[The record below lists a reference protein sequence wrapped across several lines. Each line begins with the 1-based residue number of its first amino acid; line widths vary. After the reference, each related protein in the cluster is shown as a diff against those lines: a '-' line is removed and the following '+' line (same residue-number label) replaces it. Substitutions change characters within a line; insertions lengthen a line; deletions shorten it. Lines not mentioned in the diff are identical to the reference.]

1 MKVLKFGGSS
11 VANADNIKQVIT
23 IIQDTLNQTSP
34 LIVVVSALGGITDE
48 LINLANTAA
57 SGDNQ
62 YVVKLQ
68 EIITRH
74 NQVVAALIDL
84 TKLEN
89 LESNLSNKY
98 TQLTNLLQGV
108 FLLQELPNSTLDAIT
123 SFGEQ
128 LSSLIIAAALESNGI
143 DCQWVDSLE
152 IIRTDKHFGEAIVD
166 LEITY
171 KLCQSA
177 FSQPRQV
184 FVCGGFIGSSHEGA
198 ITTLGRGGSDYTAA
212 IVGAAMEV
220 EVIEIWTDVDGV
232 LTADPRKV
240 PTAFPLTAIT
250 YTEAGELAHFGAKVI
265 HPKTMY
271 PAQQKHIPILIKN
284 TFNPTAPGTLISDQ
298 KTTNP
303 WPIIGVTALTNIS
316 LLTVTIPQTSDSNQ
330 ISWLMSQILNLL
342 SQNNIEVILIS
353 QASYENSF
361 SLAIFSKLLSQA
373 TQILNSYIT
382 TNGLN
387 TMDITVKVSSN
398 LAILSIIGKQM
409 RGIPGTAGRFFKTLG
424 NQQINVYAIA
434 QGANELTISAVI
446 DEQQHIPAL
455 QAVHQEFFTNQEDK
469 DKLHLF
475 LVGTGLIGSTLL
487 KQLSNFQEQI
497 VVNGLANS
505 QRFLIQLEPLIL
517 DNWSELLKQGQPCEL
532 DKLVDQI
539 ITLPVPNKVFVDCTA
554 SADIPKLYPRLLSH
568 KIAIVTPNKKAN
580 SESYNFYEELKTL
593 AKQNQVKYLY
603 ETTVGAALPIIQTIQ
618 DLVKT
623 GDEIVSIEA
632 ILSGTLSYIFNTFS
646 VSDEPFSQ
654 IVRQAQAKGYTEPDP
669 RDDLNGLDMA
679 RKLLILAREIGL
691 KLELSDIQIEPILP
705 DKCFLAN
712 NIEEFFVELT
722 NLDSDWN
729 QQRAIAKQ
737 QQKVFRYIGQLG
749 ANQAKLALRLVD
761 QNHPFFNL
769 TGNDNIISITTHRY
783 QTNHLVIKGPG
794 AGAEVTAGG
803 ILADLLKIKVN

>member
-11 VANADNIKQVIT
+11 VANADNIKKVIT
-23 IIQDTLNQTSP
+23 IIQDTLKRTSP

-74 NQVVAALIDL
+74 NQVVSVLIDP

-89 LESNLSNKY
+89 LKSTLSKKY
-98 TQLTNLLQGV
+98 TQLSNLLQGV

-128 LSSLIIAAALESNGI
+128 LSSLIIASALESNGI

-152 IIRTDKHFGEAIVD
+152 IIRTDSHFGEAKVD
-166 LEITY
+166 LETTY

-184 FVCGGFIGSSHEGA
+184 FVCGGFIGSSYEGE

-212 IVGAAMEV
+212 IVGAAMAV

-240 PTAFPLTAIT
+240 PSAFPLTAIT

-271 PAQQKHIPILIKN
+271 PAQQKRIPILIKN

-298 KTTNP
+298 QTTNP
-303 WPIIGVTALTNIS
+303 WPITGVTALTNIS
-316 LLTVTIPQTSDSNQ
+316 LLTLTIAQTSDSNQ

-361 SLAIFSKLLSQA
+361 SLAISSKLLSQA
-373 TQILNSYIT
+373 TQILNPYLT
-382 TNGLN
+382 TNGLH
-387 TMDITVKVSSN
+387 TMDITIKVTSN
-398 LAILSIIGKQM
+398 LAILSIIGNQM

-434 QGANELTISAVI
+434 QGASELTISAVI
-446 DEQQHIPAL
+446 DEKQHIPAL
-455 QAVHQEFFTNQEDK
+455 QAVHQEFFVNQD

-487 KQLSNFQEQI
+487 KQLSNFQEQM

-505 QRFLIQLEPLIL
+505 QHFLIQLEPLIL
-517 DNWSELLKQGQPCEL
+517 DNWAELLKQGQPCEL

-539 ITLPVPNKVFVDCTA
+539 IALPVPNKVFVDCTA
-554 SADIPKLYPRLLSH
+554 SADIPKLYPKLLSQ

-580 SESYNFYEELKTL
+580 SESYSFYQELKTL

-705 DKCFLAN
+705 DKCFLAKN
-712 NIEEFFVELT
+712 VEEFFVELT
-722 NLDSDWN
+722 NLDSHWN
-729 QQRAIAKQ
+729 QQREIAKQ
-737 QQKVFRYIGQLG
+737 QQRVFRYIGQLG
-749 ANQAKLALRLVD
+749 ANQAKLALVLVD
-761 QNHPFFNL
+761 QHHPFFNL
-769 TGNDNIISITTHRY
+769 TGNDNIISITTRRY
-783 QTNHLVIKGPG
+783 QNNPLVIKGPG

-803 ILADLLKIKVN
+803 ILADLLKIKAD